1 MLILVAHTGCIILL
15 LHGHY
20 SESVFCPVVDRAA
33 LLVLLVVGLTS
44 NFQLRPI
51 AVTSINQSV
60 YLSTLNNSN
69 TKAETW
75 YTCTLR
81 TGHPL

>member
-15 LHGHY
+15 LHGHC

-51 AVTSINQSV
+51 AVTSINQSISV
-60 YLSTLNNSN
+60 FVNI
-69 TKAETW
+69 E
-75 YTCTLR
+75 
-81 TGHPL
+81 